1 MVIGREK
8 LFGNDLQLADRVGG
22 LDLIAAHEGDLGV
35 AVGNENIRQALSLRL
50 QVRLGE
56 LAPLGIP
63 NYGSR
68 LHELIG
74 EPNNRRTQVRLMAFA
89 RQAIEQD
96 PRVEKIQTIQA
107 HALAGDRELIR
118 LEMEIL
124 LINQPNPFNLVYD
137 LFLEAP

>member
-1 MVIGREK
+1 MGIEREK
-8 LFGNDLQLADRVGG
+8 LFGNDLQLGDRVGG
-22 LDLIAAHEGDLGV
+22 FDLFSDNEGDLSL
-35 AVGNENIRQALSLRL
+35 AEGNENIAQALSLRL
-50 QVRLGE
+50 QVRQGE

-89 RQAIEQD
+89 RQAIAQD
-96 PRVEKIQTIQA
+96 PRVEKIQTVQA
-107 HALAGDRELIR
+107 RTLAGDRDVIR

-124 LINQPNPFNLVYD
+124 LIRQPNPFNLVYD
-137 LFLEAP
+137 LHLETP